1 MKLLSFIIPSYNCQ
15 RYLEKCIRSM
25 LHPDLL
31 EQLDIIV
38 VNDGSSDETPQ
49 IAEKFVKLYPGTVR
63 LIDQQNKGHGGALNT
78 GCAAAAGKYLK
89 VIDADDWVE
98 TENLPTFLAFLES
111 CNSDVILTHHYTVN
125 ISNDEIKNWKS
136 YPQQFGV
143 SYTLEQIM
151 ECPQNF
157 DRSLTFHGITYRTD
171 FYRSRGMQLSEK
183 VFYEDHE
190 FATVPCCH
198 AASVTPLDLY
208 IYHYRIGDVQQSVS
222 DDNQLKRLSHM
233 ETVLDRFISEYNTQL
248 LTPGGRAYFEMKAQ
262 GVLLSYI
269 TTVMLLAPNRK
280 EGRRLGDEMMNTF
293 RDMLPGAYDRSKK
306 QYRIFRLMNRLH
318 IRKATWEKLLRSKLY
333 RRIRGSHDFN

>member
-125 ISNDEIKNWKS
+125 ISNDEIKN
-136 YPQQFGV
+136 
-143 SYTLEQIM
+143 
-151 ECPQNF
+151 
-157 DRSLTFHGITYRTD
+157 
-171 FYRSRGMQLSEK
+171 
-183 VFYEDHE
+183 
-190 FATVPCCH
+190 
-198 AASVTPLDLY
+198 
-208 IYHYRIGDVQQSVS
+208 
-222 DDNQLKRLSHM
+222 
-233 ETVLDRFISEYNTQL
+233 
-248 LTPGGRAYFEMKAQ
+248 
-262 GVLLSYI
+262 
-269 TTVMLLAPNRK
+269 
-280 EGRRLGDEMMNTF
+280 
-293 RDMLPGAYDRSKK
+293 
-306 QYRIFRLMNRLH
+306 
-318 IRKATWEKLLRSKLY
+318 
-333 RRIRGSHDFN
+333 